1 MESLPNN
8 FYIWL
13 LIAYTLIIIAVIIGV
28 TRVFT
33 KAFAKDTGSFSRSFT
48 KLLGGGIGLRLA
60 TVFIVLQTAFFLKL
74 IDKLDEGVLALLTS
88 VAGYVLGG
96 LRFRTNDAKRDEARE
111 PN

>member
-1 MESLPNN
+1 MALSENQL
-8 FYIWL
+8 FLYL
-13 LIAYTLIIIAVIIGV
+13 LIAYTLITITGIIGL

-33 KAFAKDTGSFSRSFT
+33 KAFTKDTGSFSETFT

-60 TVFIVLQTAFFLKL
+60 TVFAVLQTAFFLKL

-96 LRFRTNDAKRDEARE
+96 LRFAKNPESNEELRKSD
-111 PN
+111 